1 MNLTEIETPSVLI
14 DLDIVEN
21 NIDKYQSYCN
31 KKGIN
36 LRPHIKTHKI
46 PELANLQLKAGAIGV
61 TCQKISEAEAMISE
75 GGIDDI
81 LITFNIFGQKKLDR
95 LRILSGQVK
104 LSVVADNIQCVQGL
118 SDTFKNE
125 KSQLKGS
132 M

>member
-21 NIDKYQSYCN
+21 NIDTYQSYCN

-46 PELANLQLKAGAIGV
+46 PELANLQLKAGAVGV

-81 LITFNIFGQKKLDR
+81 LIT
-95 LRILSGQVK
+95 LS
-104 LSVVADNIQCVQGL
+104 LIHI
-118 SDTFKNE
+118 
-125 KSQLKGS
+125 
-132 M
+132 

>member
-1 MNLTEIETPSVLI
+1 MDIETPAVLI

-61 TCQKISEAEAMISE
+61 TCQKISEIGRASCRE
-75 GGIDDI
+75 
-81 LITFNIFGQKKLDR
+81 R
-95 LRILSGQVK
+95 V
-104 LSVVADNIQCVQGL
+104 
-118 SDTFKNE
+118 
-125 KSQLKGS
+125 
-132 M
+132 

>member
-31 KKGIN
+31 KKDIN

-61 TCQKISEAEAMISE
+61 ICQKISEAEAMISE
-75 GGIDDI
+75 GGIDVI
-81 LITFNIFGQKKLDR
+81 LITFNIFA
-95 LRILSGQVK
+95 V
-104 LSVVADNIQCVQGL
+104 
-118 SDTFKNE
+118 
-125 KSQLKGS
+125 
-132 M
+132 

>member
-46 PELANLQLKAGAIGV
+46 PELANLQLEAGAIGV

-81 LITFNIFGQKKLDR
+81 LITFNIFGQKNS
-95 LRILSGQVK
+95 I
-104 LSVVADNIQCVQGL
+104 A
-118 SDTFKNE
+118 
-125 KSQLKGS
+125 
-132 M
+132 